1 MADFRDMLEKL
12 SREYMRLSE
21 QQAEIQTEADQ
32 LLEENDTEE
41 NRSIA
46 YDYPELFEI

>member
-21 QQAEIQTEADQ
+21 QQAEIQQEADQ
-32 LLEENDTEE
+32 LLEENDTDE
-41 NRSIA
+41 NRAIA
-46 YDYPELFEI
+46 YDFPELFEI